1 MSDRGIDGGSN
12 NAIGIEFLDL
22 KKLQTIQDGF
32 LKKEESIFNK
42 YSQLM
47 KSVGGKGGN
56 AFSNKLVIAAEAQVN
71 LQRLMLSRL
80 SQITLNTANKN
91 MADLML
97 SQKKL
102 IKDITSKSPLG
113 TFGSGN
119 GGDSK
124 GSNSL
129 GGRLKS
135 MLSGLF
141 GGLKSL
147 FKGLQKVWNK
157 TAGALFKKT
166 GGMGINKLLG
176 LGGATILGALVG
188 KMISS
193 SPMLQ
198 AMFKIMN
205 TSLTLILRPIGDFF
219 GSFLRPMSIYFLK
232 EVAIPFFKKS
242 GDFMKIGE
250 QWGMTALGFFIN
262 PGKAIQ
268 SAVVLA
274 FKDVGWPFTPKDE
287 SIAEAKWFQQDPGGV
302 KRWMSGVNDMEGR
315 ETLTP
320 DTGEFGFSSLGLG
333 GLTWKQYQ
341 NAIGK
346 GTATVSQEDF
356 ESQFDWGAWAQGLW
370 DDSLTKR
377 FFDWLASLELLPGAA
392 ADTGEGIDDM
402 GDSLDDW
409 GDAWDNFVN
418 DIDQGARDWGRGI
431 SRWADEQATAW
442 GNWTKEIEKDT
453 QSWLEW
459 AQGGLEGAW
468 EWITNFGKVNEAFA
482 DSGKENEK
490 AQASLTDNF
499 WSWVESI
506 KVAIFGTQ
514 VATNAFNDTIITAGD
529 KITTAA
535 DIATGNIFTG
545 SGHGRETAA
554 GTGVTSWDPLTGLLN
569 LATGENNPPGT
580 VLGGMFGDP
589 TPGPMYTSAK
599 PDDVGH
605 SNLLGEYSDTRFESS
620 PGKFVDIYSKGEKV
634 DPNSEE
640 GKIIQGIYQKQHDSK
655 IANEAQQATMAKVK
669 TQVNTA
675 DAGKAYILAGG
686 GEKGLQ
692 AAEMAK
698 AEGLSMTNYG
708 DIVSMADSL
717 GLTGH
722 PMIKTAREGLA
733 AQKAMAQKIMQQRID
748 AGQTPSIQGDMLGL
762 FPDVEDSEAGWSD
775 EAISAIGGVATSMK
789 AAQQA
794 LSDKFGITTYNADGT
809 VSTTP
814 SEDSSDDSSDDS
826 DSGGS
831 GSGGWVNPAAIP
843 YSPPPPGGYPG
854 VISSSVNTNTGS
866 ANNSRSDGGNPGAA
880 AAAAGYS
887 RGNRRHA
894 QFGGIIDEPIIGVG
908 MHSGDEWRLGETQKE
923 IVTPVGAVGSDGNFY
938 SINIHVG
945 NITKEA
951 DYMKLK
957 PLIQRWI
964 LEASSRRGMV

>member
-1 MSDRGIDGGSN
+1 
-12 NAIGIEFLDL
+12 
-22 KKLQTIQDGF
+22 
-32 LKKEESIFNK
+32 
-42 YSQLM
+42 
-47 KSVGGKGGN
+47 
-56 AFSNKLVIAAEAQVN
+56 
-71 LQRLMLSRL
+71 
-80 SQITLNTANKN
+80 
-91 MADLML
+91 MADLM
-97 SQKKL
+97 SAQKKL
-102 IKDITSKSPLG
+102 VKDLTSKSPLG
-113 TFGSGN
+113 N
-119 GGDSK
+119 IGGAGDDSN

-141 GGLKSL
+141 SGLKSL

-166 GGMGINKLLG
+166 GSMGINKLLG
-176 LGGATILGALVG
+176 LGGATIVGALIG

-193 SPMLQ
+193 SPLLQ

-232 EVAIPFFKKS
+232 EVAIPFFMQNKK
-242 GDFMKIGE
+242 MMNIGE
-250 QWGMTALGFFIN
+250 QWGKTALGFFIN
-262 PGKAIQ
+262 PGKAIHA
-268 SAVVLA
+268 AVVMGL
-274 FKDVGWPFTPKDE
+274 KDIPHFADLFGLNT
-287 SIAEAKWFQQDPGGV
+287 AKGERMVSKAKFFQEDPGGF
-302 KRWMSGVNDMEGR
+302 KRWEEGVKDMEGKFMVAPWG
-315 ETLTP
+315 EISPGYYDKELNP
-320 DTGEFGFSSLGLG
+320 DGPGEYEDY
-333 GLTWKQYQ
+333 GLTDEEIQERDFPTV
-341 NAIGK
+341 
-346 GTATVSQEDF
+346 GTSDF
-356 ESQFDWGAWAQGLW
+356 ESG
-370 DDSLTKR
+370 SLTKMIY
-377 FFDWLASLELLPGAA
+377 DWFVKTFTASAEEENDSREENTVVVENNTNVLE
-392 ADTGEGIDDM
+392 
-402 GDSLDDW
+402 DW
-409 GDAWDNFVN
+409 GNAWDDFTTSIDEGAN
-418 DIDQGARDWGRGI
+418 DWSRQI
-431 SRWADEQATAW
+431 SRWADKQGTAW
-442 GNWTKEIEKDT
+442 SNWTKEIEKDT

-529 KITTAA
+529 KISTAA
-535 DIATGNIFTG
+535 DIATGGIFTG
-545 SGHGRETAA
+545 SGHGRDTPP
-554 GTGVTSWDPLTGLLN
+554 GTSERPWDPLTGLLN
-569 LATGENNPPGT
+569 LATGQNNPAGT
-580 VLGGMFGDP
+580 VLGGAFGDP

-669 TQVNTA
+669 TEVTTA

-686 GEKGLQ
+686 GEAGL
-692 AAEMAK
+692 AAVEFAK
-698 AEGLSMTNYG
+698 AEGLSMTDYG
-708 DIVSMADSL
+708 DIVSLADKF
-717 GLTGH
+717 GLKDH
-722 PMIKTAREGLA
+722 PMISTAREGLTA
-733 AQKAMAQKIMQQRID
+733 KIAMAEKIMQQRID

-762 FPDVEDSEAGWSD
+762 FPDAEDSTTGYKSGKVSES
-775 EAISAIGGVATSMK
+775 VK
-789 AAQQA
+789 AAQQN
-794 LSDKFGITTYNADGT
+794 LSDTFGITTYNPDGS

-814 SEDSSDDSSDDS
+814 SEDSSDDSS
-826 DSGGS
+826 GG
-831 GSGGWVNPAAIP
+831 GGGGGNNNNVGGVDNTGDGGGW
-843 YSPPPPGGYPG
+843 
-854 VISSSVNTNTGS
+854 NTGLEGQGVTVNKQGN
-866 ANNSRSDGGNPGAA
+866 NNSGVSSGNNNPGAA
-880 AAAAGYS
+880 ARAAGYS

-923 IVTPVGAVGSDGNFY
+923 IVTPVGAVGSDGNYY

>member
-1 MSDRGIDGGSN
+1 MSDKGIDGGSDS
-12 NAIGIEFLDL
+12 AIGIEFLDI
-22 KKLQTIQDGF
+22 KKLQRIQDLF
-32 LKKEESIFNK
+32 INKQESIFNK
-42 YSQLM
+42 HSQLM
-47 KSVGGKGGN
+47 KSVGGKGGT
-56 AFSNKLVIAAEAQVN
+56 ALSNKLVVVGETQIQ
-71 LQRLMLSRL
+71 LQRLMLERL
-80 SQITLNTANKN
+80 GQITLNTANKN
-91 MADLML
+91 MTDLM
-97 SQKKL
+97 SAQKKL
-102 IKDITSKSPLG
+102 IKDITSKTSVAN
-113 TFGSGN
+113 FGAD
-119 GGDSK
+119 GGDSN

-141 GGLKSL
+141 SGLKSL

-166 GGMGINKLLG
+166 GSMGINKLLG
-176 LGGATILGALVG
+176 LGGATIVGALIG

-193 SPMLQ
+193 SPLLQ

-219 GSFLRPMSIYFLK
+219 GAFLRPMSIYFLK

-242 GDFMKIGE
+242 GDFMKMGE
-250 QWGMTALGFFIN
+250 QWGKSALGFFIN

-529 KITTAA
+529 KISTAA
-535 DIATGNIFTG
+535 DIATGGIFTG
-545 SGHGRETAA
+545 SGHGRDTPA
-554 GTGVTSWDPLTGLLN
+554 GTSERPWDPLTGLLN
-569 LATGENNPPGT
+569 LATGQNNPAGT
-580 VLGGMFGDP
+580 VLGGAFGDP

-669 TQVNTA
+669 TEVTTA

-686 GEKGLQ
+686 GEAGL
-692 AAEMAK
+692 AAVEFAK
-698 AEGLSMTNYG
+698 AEGLSMTDYG
-708 DIVSMADSL
+708 DIVSLADKF
-717 GLTGH
+717 GLKDH
-722 PMIKTAREGLA
+722 PMISTAREGLA
-733 AQKAMAQKIMQQRID
+733 AKIAMAEKIMQQRID

-762 FPDVEDSEAGWSD
+762 FPDAEDSTTGYKSGKVSES
-775 EAISAIGGVATSMK
+775 VK
-789 AAQQA
+789 AAQQN
-794 LSDKFGITTYNADGT
+794 LSDTFGITTYNPDGS

-814 SEDSSDDSSDDS
+814 SDDSGSDDSS
-826 DSGGS
+826 GG
-831 GSGGWVNPAAIP
+831 GGGGNNNVGGTDNTGDGGGW
-843 YSPPPPGGYPG
+843 
-854 VISSSVNTNTGS
+854 NTGLEGQGVVSNS
-866 ANNSRSDGGNPGAA
+866 ASVSNPTGNAGGPAA
-880 AAAAGYS
+880 AARAAGYS